1 MDPYN
6 PNNPNSSSHPF
17 SSSGY
22 TPVMD
27 NAFAGYQQMPNA
39 FNQYPFNPYQMQ
51 QPNMSFN
58 PYQMQQPNMPQTQ
71 IEEQDDEIE
80 VVPETQ
86 PQPNMPFNPY

>member
-39 FNQYPFNPYQMQ
+39 FNQM
-51 QPNMSFN
+51 MKDKIRKKWSGG
-58 PYQMQQPNMPQTQ
+58 
-71 IEEQDDEIE
+71 
-80 VVPETQ
+80 V
-86 PQPNMPFNPY
+86 